1 MVEAVPLTT
10 KLLMDTGGWKEMKEA
25 RLIHSAG
32 RVEEASYQKGILEG
46 LVIDKGNARKVRVT
60 IHSRTNWDNG
70 CNCPLSRRDGAV
82 CAHALAVAL
91 QVIDPV
97 APAAAPPAVAA
108 AQVPTGPPKPKLSS
122 DWPKVTERP
131 DDANAVSAQLFVV
144 LAPQIANAW
153 EKGRLMAGIE
163 IEIEGKNRCLLG
175 AAKAA
180 TGKLFLGP
188 RDIALYQTLQA
199 ITHEQVPGMMQL
211 GRGDF
216 LQLLD
221 A

>member
-32 RVEEASYQKGILEG
+32 RVEEASYREGILEG

-70 CNCPLSRRDGAV
+70 CTCPLSRRDGAV

-97 APAAAPPAVAA
+97 APAAGSAAPAITA

-131 DDANAVSAQLFVV
+131 DDAHAVPPRRRRESFFSV
-144 LAPQIANAW
+144 LATSLSTGLCKPS
-153 EKGRLMAGIE
+153 RP
-163 IEIEGKNRCLLG
+163 NRYR
-175 AAKAA
+175 A
-180 TGKLFLGP
+180 
-188 RDIALYQTLQA
+188 
-199 ITHEQVPGMMQL
+199 
-211 GRGDF
+211 
-216 LQLLD
+216 
-221 A
+221 